1 MKRVDS
7 YRTFRTV
14 LQKIYKLRKSIRL
27 HRVGKSVRELLIGRI
42 IDDVQLLEQCPLLIV
57 QFGNV
62 FLDVFHASSFFDGWT
77 LTDEGDL
84 YIFSMHGGS
93 IA

>member
-1 MKRVDS
+1 MGETDIQSNQREW
-7 YRTFRTV
+7 
-14 LQKIYKLRKSIRL
+14 
-27 HRVGKSVRELLIGRI
+27 KSVRELLIGKTI
-42 IDDVQLLEQCPLLIV
+42 EDVQLLEQCPLLIV
-57 QFGNV
+57 QFGNIFV
-62 FLDVFHASSFFDGWT
+62 DVFHVSSFFDGWT